1 MNLQNGCRISR
12 NRLEGGDT
20 PWLAQNVSATS
31 ATYPNRANER
41 IFLYAF
47 DLIELSGDDLWRD
60 PLEGRKATLEMMLSK
75 VGPGIGFNEHI
86 EADGQTVF
94 KYACEL
100 GLESIVSKRKDTPYR
115 SGRSPDWLKFKNPV
129 APAVKR
135 EAEEEWE
142 EQRHY

>member
-31 ATYPNRANER
+31 ATYPDRANER

-60 PLEGRKATLEMMLSK
+60 PLEGRKATLENDAEQGRTGHR
-75 VGPGIGFNEHI
+75 VQQ
-86 EADGQTVF
+86 A
-94 KYACEL
+94 
-100 GLESIVSKRKDTPYR
+100 YR
-115 SGRSPDWLKFKNPV
+115 S
-129 APAVKR
+129 
-135 EAEEEWE
+135 
-142 EQRHY
+142 

>member
-1 MNLQNGCRISR
+1 L
-12 NRLEGGDT
+12 
-20 PWLAQNVSATS
+20 
-31 ATYPNRANER
+31 
-41 IFLYAF
+41 
-47 DLIELSGDDLWRD
+47 
-60 PLEGRKATLEMMLSK
+60 KAARPRWKMMLSK
-75 VGPGIGFNEHI
+75 VGPGIGFNKHI